1 MIDYITGKVRELTPT
16 HVILDNQGIGYCLE
30 ISLETYEA
38 LQGKSEA
45 TAYVQQQV
53 NPREGITVDYGF
65 ATKSERD
72 LFCKITSVSG
82 IGAASARMIL
92 SSLSPAELEEAI
104 LSENVNLIKSVKGIG
119 LKSAQRLVLE
129 LRDKIVKGSGGEAET
144 LFVAEKSAIVEEATR
159 ALQILGFNKTNIDKA
174 IQAILKK
181 NPAAKVEEIIKDA
194 LKML

>member
-92 SSLSPAELEEAI
+92 SSLSPSELEEAI